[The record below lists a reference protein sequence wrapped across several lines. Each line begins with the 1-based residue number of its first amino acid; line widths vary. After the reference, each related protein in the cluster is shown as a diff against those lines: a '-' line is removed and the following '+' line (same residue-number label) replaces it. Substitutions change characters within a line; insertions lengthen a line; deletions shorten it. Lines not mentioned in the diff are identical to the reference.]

1 MGKGRGGQRAWERR
15 RQRRQPREWYIDSSM
30 RTSKA
35 APWVSARGSGS
46 LVVNNAAPVGAN
58 ARTQLHPAFFHQTH
72 HHHPNLTGNGND
84 ELPPPFPFLPPSP
97 SFASPH
103 LAGDDDNSN
112 DTSARYVSTSFL
124 SAPSIA
130 TIATTAAGSS
140 LSSSSPMSL
149 LPTSSAPASSSPRRA
164 PPATVT
170 AALKGL
176 PERRLVLPPLGGMLL
191 HLLPG
196 VLRCS
201 LATHNFHELFHALLL
216 FLNLPCQLRHGL
228 AMRRIPCP
236 HCSEDGVHMLSH
248 TPSSPAARALYAAT
262 TGTAA
267 SRRSV
272 SCTGKRWWKR
282 KERGRGAEAVV
293 GGCGGDGD
301 GARGG

>member
-1 MGKGRGGQRAWERR
+1 MVDVTPA
-15 RQRRQPREWYIDSSM
+15 
-30 RTSKA
+30 
-35 APWVSARGSGS
+35 
-46 LVVNNAAPVGAN
+46 
-58 ARTQLHPAFFHQTH
+58 AFFHQTH